1 MAPITGTTQAQAQ
14 VEMRT
19 QVRVDWLDL
28 AHRILDIFEE
38 KQAEDIV
45 LLDMR
50 PVTIITDYFLIATAT
65 SERQSRAIVDEVAQ
79 QIKKALDVRPLGIYG
94 VPESGWM
101 IMDYGGVVVH
111 LFAPEKRAYYDLE
124 GLWSEAPVVVRV
136 P

>member
-1 MAPITGTTQAQAQ
+1 MIPITGTTQTQ
-14 VEMRT
+14 VKVQT
-19 QVRVDWLDL
+19 QVRPNWLDL

-50 PVTIITDYFLIATAT
+50 EATIITDYFLIGTAT
-65 SERQSRAIVDEVAQ
+65 SERQSKAVIEEVAKR
-79 QIKKALDVRPLGIYG
+79 IKEEVGIRPLGVYG

-124 GLWSEAPVVVRV
+124 GLWSEAPIVVRV